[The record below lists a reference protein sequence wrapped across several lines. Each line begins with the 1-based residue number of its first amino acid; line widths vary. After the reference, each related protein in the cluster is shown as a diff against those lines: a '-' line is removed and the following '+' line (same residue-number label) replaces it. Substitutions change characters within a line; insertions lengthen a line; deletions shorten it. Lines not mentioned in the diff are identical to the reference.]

1 MNSSGAEMRHA
12 LSQILSF
19 RDLDAWK
26 AAIELVLAAY
36 DVAHQ
41 LPTTERFE
49 LAAQMRRA
57 AVSIPSNIAEGQAT
71 GPGGRYR
78 HHVRIALG
86 SLAELETQLELALRL
101 KWISAEAHNNLAG
114 HVARTGKLLH
124 GLSRSLW
131 RRRAASYLTFA
142 SFGLAG
148 AAALLFS

>member
-1 MNSSGAEMRHA
+1 MRHA
-12 LSQILSF
+12 LGQILSF

-26 AAIELVLAAY
+26 AAIELVLVAY

-101 KWISAEAHNNLAG
+101 KWISAEAHDNLAG

-131 RRRAASYLTFA
+131 RRRAASYLTLA

>member
-1 MNSSGAEMRHA
+1 MKFSGAENEA
-12 LSQILSF
+12 CLSQILSF

-49 LAAQMRRA
+49 LAQQMRRA
-57 AVSIPSNIAEGQAT
+57 AVSVPSNIAEGQAT

-86 SLAELETQLELALRL
+86 SLAELETQLELAVRL
-101 KWISAEAHNNLAG
+101 KWISAEAHNNLAR

-131 RRRAASYLTFA
+131 RRRAASYLTFT

-148 AAALLFS
+148 AATLLFS

>member
-1 MNSSGAEMRHA
+1 M
-12 LSQILSF
+12 
-19 RDLDAWK
+19 D
-26 AAIELVLAAY
+26 LVLAAY

-49 LAAQMRRA
+49 LAAQIRRA

-86 SLAELETQLELALRL
+86 SLAELETQLEVVARL
-101 KWISAEAHNNLAG
+101 NWISPEAHGA
-114 HVARTGKLLH
+114 VAERIARTGKLLH

-131 RRRAASYLTFA
+131 RRQATSYLALTTFWFA
-142 SFGLAG
+142 C

>member
-1 MNSSGAEMRHA
+1 M
-12 LSQILSF
+12 SQIVSF

-26 AAIELVLAAY
+26 AAMDLVMAAY

-49 LAAQMRRA
+49 LAAQIRRA

-86 SLAELETQLELALRL
+86 SLAEGALA
-101 KWISAEAHNNLAG
+101 INGS
-114 HVARTGKLLH
+114 
-124 GLSRSLW
+124 
-131 RRRAASYLTFA
+131 RRRNSGMMRLRRCCRSIT
-142 SFGLAG
+142 
-148 AAALLFS
+148 

>member
-1 MNSSGAEMRHA
+1 
-12 LSQILSF
+12 LSQIVSF

-26 AAIELVLAAY
+26 AAMDLVMTAY

-49 LAAQMRRA
+49 LAAQIRRA

-86 SLAELETQLELALRL
+86 SLAELETHLEVVVRL
-101 KWISAEAHNNLAG
+101 DWISPEAHAA
-114 HVARTGKLLH
+114 VADRIARTGKLLH

-131 RRRAASYLTFA
+131 RRRAVSYLAFTSLWFA
-142 SFGLAG
+142 C
-148 AAALLFS
+148 AAALLFA